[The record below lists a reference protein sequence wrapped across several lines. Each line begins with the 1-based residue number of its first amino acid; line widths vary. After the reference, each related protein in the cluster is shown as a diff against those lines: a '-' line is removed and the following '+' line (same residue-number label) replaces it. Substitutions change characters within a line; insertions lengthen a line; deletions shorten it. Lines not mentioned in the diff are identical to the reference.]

1 MNAVATAARVNVS
14 PITPAVGAVVDGVD
28 LKLPLDPDTV
38 ALLRQAWLERGV
50 LLFRGQHLG
59 EAQLEAFVAQFG
71 TPITEPSNPSFGA
84 PADAPPVHSG
94 DTGMTKAVAER
105 WHADATWLEA
115 PPMATA
121 LAMVDLPA
129 VGGDTCWA
137 NAADAY
143 DALIA
148 PIRAMLDQLTAM
160 HWMLPSLEAMSVRAQ
175 NDDVEFVHPL
185 VRIHP
190 ETGRKV
196 LNVSEGWT
204 RCIMELPPAQS
215 MHLLALIYDHIKQP
229 QYTMRWRWS
238 PGDLALWDNRT
249 VQHYA
254 VPDYEGGR
262 FIHRCVLQ
270 GERPYGPEQARRL

>member
-1 MNAVATAARVNVS
+1 MSTAATAARITVS
-14 PITPAVGAVVDGVD
+14 PITPSVGAVVEGVD
-28 LKLPLDPDTV
+28 LKHPLDAETV
-38 ALLRQAWLERGV
+38 ARLREAWLERGV
-50 LLFRGQHLG
+50 LFFRGQNLD
-59 EAQLEAFVAQFG
+59 ENTLEAFIGQFG

-105 WHADATWLEA
+105 WHADATWLEC
-115 PPMATA
+115 PPEATA

-148 PIRAMLDQLTAM
+148 PMRAMLETLSAI
-160 HWMLPSLEAMSVRAQ
+160 HWMTPSLEAMKVRAQ
-175 NDDVEFVHPL
+175 SDDIGSVHPV
-185 VRIHP
+185 VRVHP

-238 PGDLALWDNRT
+238 PGDVALWDNRT
-249 VQHYA
+249 VQHFA
-254 VPDYEGGR
+254 VPDYDSGR
-262 FIHRCVLQ
+262 FIHRCVTG
-270 GERPYGPEQARRL
+270 GERPYGVGGAK